1 MKMRQGLLILMIIT
15 LLALFRVSTPALA
28 GFHPQLDYINM
39 LAWPLAF
46 ASLSVAAHYMYKNSP
61 AERTKGYPEDL
72 GLGEWYFG
80 GYLGLSYLPSSDWG
94 FLNFPAPYQGHTAK
108 NIVYQ
113 PGPQVGLKFGR
124 FFDSLP
130 WFGTEVETSFSRNV
144 IHGQNITI
152 TPPLPNGKS
161 SFFLS
166 ADWFMAWAMQV
177 NMLARYGLLK
187 DKEVPAGRLQPY
199 IGLGPGFEVVYGK
212 TDSFKNFAI
221 ETQAGI
227 RYMCTKNIGIFCEYK
242 FSYQFK
248 VEYEQVLI
256 DKQRPNGTMT
266 FDFPHHRFVVGVTY
280 HFKNLYGN

>member
-1 MKMRQGLLILMIIT
+1 MKMRHGLLILIIIIS
-15 LLALFRVSTPALA
+15 LALFSKPTPALA
-28 GFHPQLDYINM
+28 GFHPQLDFINM

-46 ASLSVAAHYMYKNSP
+46 TSLSVAAHYMYKNSP
-61 AERTKGYPEDL
+61 AERSKGYAQDL

-94 FLNFPAPYQGHTAK
+94 FLRVPPPYQGHTAK

-124 FFDSLP
+124 FFDALP
-130 WFGTEVETSFSRNV
+130 WFGVEAEWSFSRNA
-144 IHGQNITI
+144 HRAQNITI
-152 TPPLPNGKS
+152 TPPLANGTN
-161 SFFLS
+161 SFHYTT
-166 ADWFMAWAMQV
+166 DWFMDWAMQV

-187 DKEVPAGRLQPY
+187 NKEIPIGRLQPY

-221 ETQAGI
+221 ETLAGI
-227 RYMCTKNIGIFCEYK
+227 RYMCTKNLAIFCEYK

-248 VEYEQVLI
+248 VEYEDVSI
-256 DKQRPNGTMT
+256 DNRPTTGGFT
-266 FDFPHHRFVVGVTY
+266 FDFPHHRFVVGVSY
-280 HFKNLYGN
+280 HFKNLFGN

>member
-1 MKMRQGLLILMIIT
+1 MWRRHALVVAIIIMFSGV
-15 LLALFRVSTPALA
+15 LGISSTVQAAFQPS
-28 GFHPQLDYINM
+28 FDFINL

-46 ASLSVAAHYMYKNSP
+46 TSLSIAAHYMYKNSP
-61 AERTKGYPEDL
+61 AERTKGYQEDL

-94 FLNFPAPYQGHTAK
+94 FLKFPPPYQGHTAK

-124 FFDSLP
+124 YLDCLP
-130 WFGTEVETSFSRNV
+130 WFGLEVETNFSRNA
-144 IHGQNITI
+144 HRSQNVTI

-161 SFFLS
+161 SFIYT
-166 ADWFMAWAMQV
+166 ADWFMAWGIQSA
-177 NMLARYGLLK
+177 MLARYGFLK
-187 DKEVPAGRLQPY
+187 DKEVTFGRLQPY
-199 IGLGPGFEVVYGK
+199 VGLGPGFEIVYGK

-227 RYMCTKNIGIFCEYK
+227 RYMCTKNIGIFFEYK

-248 VEYEQVLI
+248 VEYEGVLI
-256 DKQRPNGTMT
+256 DKQQPHGIMT
-266 FDFPHHRFVVGVTY
+266 FDFPHHRFVVGVAY